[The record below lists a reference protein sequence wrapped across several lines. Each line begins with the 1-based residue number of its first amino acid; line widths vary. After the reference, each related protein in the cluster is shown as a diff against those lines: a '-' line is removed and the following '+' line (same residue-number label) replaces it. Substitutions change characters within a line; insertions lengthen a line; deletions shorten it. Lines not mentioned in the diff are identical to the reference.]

1 MVAAAPSVSGPN
13 RHRPRYNEPRRQSP
27 IGAAENGMARQQHRI
42 PETKWEDNERA
53 ITPPLEDARV
63 LNASWKPGVTYLVP
77 IREAGEPD
85 WSFGF
90 ETPITSFT
98 FADLK
103 PDTEYEL
110 QVRTQNAA
118 GEGDPAFFSIRTG
131 PTGDSS
137 NVVPF
142 RRR

>member
-1 MVAAAPSVSGPN
+1 MAQESGK
-13 RHRPRYNEPRRQSP
+13 SP
-27 IGAAENGMARQQHRI
+27 QI
-42 PETKWEDNERA
+42 KWEDNEWS
-53 ITPPLEDARV
+53 ITLPLEDGRM
-63 LNASWKPGVTYLVP
+63 LNASWKPGITYVIR

-98 FADLK
+98 FVDLK

-110 QVRTQNAA
+110 QVRTKKAA
-118 GEGDPAFFSIRTG
+118 GEGNPAFFSIRTG
-131 PTGDSS
+131 RTGDSG

-142 RRR
+142 PRQ